1 MAHHPEVLARRAQI
15 SAQLIPLFVA
25 IVNAARECD
34 AQGVKLGDMVQVLPF
49 KEDSLS
55 PGQREAISAL
65 TKSRTDFDNSL
76 DEIVLVA
83 SQHLAAVAALPR
95 TVYDAC
101 VQVAAFQI
109 DYETAARDALN
120 DLSEWSKLDVLTGRT
135 RAEVVKRLMSAEGGG
150 MSATAADKAA
160 SGDEQYTSHKDA
172 VAIAAATKDASA
184 MLRDVAYEKMKTART
199 ILSGLVQVTEA
210 RAGRPQVVLE
220 PAPSGAD
227 ARPDATKGGKQRG
240 GARGSP
246 QIGGAEKLRNGDDAA
261 SGDSASTT
269 SNSDESSSSKAD
281 TAQSTS

>member
-15 SAQLIPLFVA
+15 SAQLIPLFIA
-25 IVNAARECD
+25 AVNAARECD
-34 AQGVKLGDMVQVLPF
+34 AQGVKLGDMGQVLPF

-109 DYETAARDALN
+109 DYETAANDALAKLN
-120 DLSEWSKLDVLTGRT
+120 EWSQLDVLTGRT
-135 RAEVVKRLMSAEGGG
+135 RADVVRRLMSAEGGG

-172 VAIAAATKDASA
+172 VAAAAVAKDTAA
-184 MLRDVAYEKMKTART
+184 LLRDISYEKLKTART

-227 ARPDATKGGKQRG
+227 ARPDAPQKGGNKR
-240 GARGSP
+240 GARGAGP
-246 QIGGAEKLRNGDDAA
+246 QISGGEKLSAT
-261 SGDSASTT
+261 SGS
-269 SNSDESSSSKAD
+269 SDESSSSKAD

>member
-15 SAQLIPLFVA
+15 SAQLIPLLIAV
-25 IVNAARECD
+25 VNTARECD

-83 SQHLAAVAALPR
+83 SQHLAAIAALPR

-109 DYETAARDALN
+109 DYETAANDALARLN
-120 DLSEWSKLDVLTGRT
+120 EWSQLDVLTGRT
-135 RAEVVKRLMSAEGGG
+135 RAEVVQRLMSADGGG

-160 SGDEQYTSHKDA
+160 SGDEQYTKHKDA
-172 VAIAAATKDASA
+172 VAAAAAAKDAA
-184 MLRDVAYEKMKTART
+184 AIARDIAYERMKTART

-227 ARPDATKGGKQRG
+227 ARPDANTTKGPKRG

-261 SGDSASTT
+261 RSSDGAATNSA
-269 SNSDESSSSKAD
+269 ESSSNTAD
-281 TAQSTS
+281 AAQSTS

>member
-1 MAHHPEVLARRAQI
+1 MHPEVLKRRAQI
-15 SAQLIPLFVA
+15 SAQLVPLFVA
-25 IVNAARECD
+25 VITTARECD
-34 AQGVKLGDMVQVLPF
+34 AQGVKLGDMGQVLPF
-49 KEDSLS
+49 DDSALS

-65 TKSRTDFDNSL
+65 TKARTDFDNSL

-109 DYETAARDALN
+109 DYETAARDALA
-120 DLSEWSKLDVLTGRT
+120 DLAEWSRLDVLTGRT

-184 MLRDVAYEKMKTART
+184 MLRDVSYEKMKTART

-227 ARPDATKGGKQRG
+227 AQPSKDAKRG
-240 GARGSP
+240 GARGSKP
-246 QIGGAEKLRNGDDAA
+246 QISGSEKL
-261 SGDSASTT
+261 SGG
-269 SNSDESSSSKAD
+269 ESSDGAAGESSGKAD
-281 TAQSTS
+281 TAAVTS